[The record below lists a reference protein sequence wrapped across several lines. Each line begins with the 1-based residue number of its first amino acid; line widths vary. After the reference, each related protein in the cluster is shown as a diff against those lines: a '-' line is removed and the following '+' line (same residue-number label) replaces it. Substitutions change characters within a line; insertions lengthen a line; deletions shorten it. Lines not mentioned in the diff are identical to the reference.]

1 MKPIENIDIEWK
13 EIFVDDVKKEVIAFA
28 NGAGG
33 TLYIGIRND
42 GTIKGVEDPDAV
54 MLRVSS
60 ALSDAIMPDIMPF
73 VQIRTIEREG
83 KPVVEIAVQTGTRRP
98 YYLKSKGLRSSGV
111 YVRQGSASIP
121 VSDEGIRQMILE
133 SSGKSYEE
141 SRSMEQNLT
150 FSALE
155 VEMAKKSIEFGQPQ
169 MRNLHL
175 IGEDGLYTNL
185 ARLLSDQCEHSIKVA
200 IFQGREKEVF
210 HSRKEFSG
218 SLLKQL
224 YGVYELID
232 LSNKTKATFSGL
244 DRIDQRDYPE
254 DAIREALLNCIVHR
268 DYGFSAST
276 LINIYEDRIEFV
288 SLGGL
293 VQGLSLDAIF
303 MGVSQSRNPNLAA
316 VFYRLGLIE
325 SYGTGISKIMRLYQ
339 AKAKEPKIETAEG
352 AFRVTLP
359 NCNEEDVERITGL
372 STQSHYTLQETQAVY
387 GLGRDAVRS
396 SLHGHAPAT
405 VSFLTEEE
413 KLLRYVREHGA
424 ITRKEAETLLQIKT
438 TKAYLLLRKLCETGY
453 LREYGNGRSRIYIA
467 GSHSGQ

>member
-54 MLRVSS
+54 MLRASS

-73 VQIRTIEREG
+73 VQIRTVEREG

-155 VEMAKKSIEFGQPQ
+155 AEMAKKSIEFGQPQ

-185 ARLLSDQCEHSIKVA
+185 ARLLSDQCDHSIKVA
-200 IFQGREKEVF
+200 IFQGREKAVF

-218 SLLKQL
+218 SLLTQL
-224 YGVYELID
+224 YSVYELID

-276 LINIYEDRIEFV
+276 LINIYEDRLEFV

-339 AKAKEPKIETAEG
+339 TETKQPKIETAEG

-359 NCNEEDVERITGL
+359 NCNENEFLYAKEVSRKTGAAVHEL
-372 STQSHYTLQETQAVY
+372 SY
-387 GLGRDAVRS
+387 GLTKTS
-396 SLHGHAPAT
+396 APT
-405 VSFLTEEE
+405 PFLTEEE
-413 KLLRYVREHGA
+413 RLLRYVREHGA
-424 ITRKEAETLLQIKT
+424 ITRKEAEALLQVKT
-438 TKAYLLLRKLCETGY
+438 TKAYHALRKLCEAGV
-453 LREYGNGRSRIYIA
+453 LREYGNGRSRIYI
-467 GSHSGQ
+467 GRSD